1 MFCIINPIKTQN
13 TEGRELITPKEII
26 FNFYLSTGSKEV
38 FYTLKQINT
47 INGVLTPE
55 TDTYIKNLSTNL
67 DEAISNAEKYIE
79 KINQLFPHVQTVLFI
94 EPENTPFVKHGL
106 KLTGRQVNNLR
117 LIYLNKIPFGKH
129 AYKKF
134 SELPHEYI
142 LWAIK
147 SMKDSLDYSVRSLSG
162 ALFAYAVEIELI
174 KSEQDVERTLNE
186 IYTEQ
191 AKESK
196 SKHLGKIK
204 ERLTLDVEILTEK
217 SAYTDGYGLRGQTT
231 YSFTLKAGEDMLYYR
246 GSKYFG
252 KIGEQLKINATVVE
266 HFEMNGIKF
275 TKINRPSLA

>member
-1 MFCIINPIKTQN
+1 MIP
-13 TEGRELITPKEII
+13 PKEII

-55 TDTYIKNLSTNL
+55 TDRYIKNLSINL
-67 DEAISNAEKYIE
+67 DEAILNAEKYIE
-79 KINQLFPHVQTVLFI
+79 KINLLFPNVQTVLYE
-94 EPENTPFVKHGL
+94 EPENSPFVKHGL

-147 SMKDSLDYSVRSLSG
+147 SMKDSLDYSLRSLSG

-174 KSEQDVERTLNE
+174 NSQEDVERTLNE
-186 IYTEQ
+186 INTKKAE
-191 AKESK
+191 ESK
-196 SKHLGKIK
+196 SKHLGRIK

-217 SAYTDGYGLRGQTT
+217 TAYTDGYGLRGQTT
-231 YSFTLKAGEDMLYYR
+231 YSFTLLSGENMLYYR
-246 GSKYFG
+246 GSKNFG
-252 KIGEQLKINATVVE
+252 KVGEKLKIIATVTE

>member
-1 MFCIINPIKTQN
+1 MFCIINPIKTQY

-174 KSEQDVERTLNE
+174 ITQ
-186 IYTEQ
+186 
-191 AKESK
+191 
-196 SKHLGKIK
+196 
-204 ERLTLDVEILTEK
+204 
-217 SAYTDGYGLRGQTT
+217 
-231 YSFTLKAGEDMLYYR
+231 
-246 GSKYFG
+246 
-252 KIGEQLKINATVVE
+252 
-266 HFEMNGIKF
+266 
-275 TKINRPSLA
+275 